1 MRRKKD
7 PRVQSVLEM
16 REWQTFECKRALV
29 RPSDALV
36 PFVAIANADG
46 GWFVLGLE
54 DPDKAEGV
62 ARLCGVSEGPDK
74 VSELLN
80 LIPKQITPPI
90 LGLER
95 HEIPVVNRAGETDCL
110 LVFSIPK
117 SKQVHSTRD
126 GNTYLRR
133 GRHNRKLTAAEIVQL
148 KYAKG
153 ESHAEDDPVPR
164 AGLDE
169 LDTGVLEEFRNA
181 VGSQEKDV
189 MTFLRHNGLAVSH
202 EGKTVLNRAAVLL
215 FGFNPAVTLRAK
227 CSIKVSIFRG
237 TTARF
242 TDRPNLDR
250 KPISIEGP
258 LYRQIWDGLDYLK
271 RLREQSPPIL
281 EGGSFHPKYLYPD
294 YALQE
299 AITNAVIHRDYSVQ
313 NDIQVRI
320 FDNRIEF
327 ENPGRFAGHITLANI
342 LRERFARNPIILR
355 TLNRFRKAP
364 NLDIGEGVKR
374 MFEAMQQAN
383 LIDPVYDV
391 PPDHYFV
398 KVTFYNEG
406 RDIWEQVSHWLER
419 HGRIT
424 NRAFRQL
431 TGEQDSV
438 RASRALQILVER
450 GMLEPRGNGKRD
462 RYYVSPTLERQ
473 HPLF

>member
-1 MRRKKD
+1 MRREKD
-7 PRVQSVLEM
+7 PRIQSVLEM
-16 REWQTFECKRALV
+16 REWQMFECKQARV
-29 RPSDALV
+29 RPRDALV
-36 PFVAIANADG
+36 PFVALANAEG

-54 DPDKAEGV
+54 DPDKAKGAV
-62 ARLCGVSEGPDK
+62 RLYGVSEHPDN

-90 LGLER
+90 IGLEW
-95 HEIPVVNRAGETDCL
+95 HEIPIVNRAGAIDCL
-110 LVFSIPK
+110 LVFNIPK
-117 SKQVHSTRD
+117 STQVHSTRD
-126 GNTYLRR
+126 GDTYLRR

-153 ESHAEDDPVPR
+153 ELHTEDDPVPR
-164 AGLDE
+164 ASLDE
-169 LDTGVLEEFRNA
+169 LDTALLEEFRNA
-181 VGSQEKDV
+181 IGSQEENI
-189 MTFLRHNGLAVSH
+189 MTFLRRNGLAVPH
-202 EGKTVLNRAAVLL
+202 EDKTVLNRACVLL

-242 TDRPNLDR
+242 SDRPNLNQ

-258 LYRQIWDGLDYLK
+258 LYRQIWDCLDYLK
-271 RLREQSPPIL
+271 RCREHSPPIL
-281 EGGSFHPKYLYPD
+281 EGGSFHPQYLYPD

-327 ENPGRFAGHITLANI
+327 ENPGRLAGHITLANI

-355 TLNRFRKAP
+355 TLNRFPNAP
-364 NLDIGEGVKR
+364 NLDIGEGIKR
-374 MFEAMQQAN
+374 MFEAMQQAE
-383 LIDPVYDV
+383 LIDPVYEV

-398 KVTFYNEG
+398 KVTLYNE
-406 RDIWEQVSHWLER
+406 RRYVWEQLSRWLEKY
-419 HGRIT
+419 GRIT
-424 NRAFRQL
+424 NRDFRQL

-438 RASRALQILVER
+438 RASRALQTLVER
-450 GMLEPRGNGKRD
+450 GVLEPRGRGKRD
-462 RYYVSPTLERQ
+462 RYYVSPTSERQ